1 MDKLIELIV
10 NLVSIISKK
19 KDGAYIAILIALA
32 GVFIWREM
40 GRTNEDK
47 VIQHAEVSEL
57 KADLKDCIN
66 KNESLKEA
74 NNSLKT
80 EVLILKLSIKQEQ
93 QK

>member
-40 GRTNEDK
+40 GRANEDK
-47 VIQHAEVSEL
+47 VIQHAEVRVKIGL
-57 KADLKDCIN
+57 G
-66 KNESLKEA
+66 
-74 NNSLKT
+74 
-80 EVLILKLSIKQEQ
+80 
-93 QK
+93 